1 MTLTFCARNG
11 TTLAGR
17 KEVEIEFQE
26 TRQNGLKDGVRPVI
40 FERTIQ
46 IGPVMSSQ
54 GFSFPPPPPP
64 PPRQQQPPQQ
74 HNHAPQYG
82 QNHRG
87 QRGGRG
93 AGGNPRGRGRGQGN
107 RGGGRG
113 GHYTAPSPAYSGNAA
128 PSSVGYAPMNYA
140 GFPTQPLSTTPTPAI
155 AAPQYGSNY
164 PPTSTTFTSPQTFSQ
179 PTTSPYQHQATSYD
193 AYNQAM
199 GQMAQAYA
207 AMPYQHASPPMPWSY
222 GQTAPTGAFPGAQQ
236 GNGWGPP
243 PFNSNAYGNNMS
255 NGDKSMKQHNKR
267 DHSSAFGKPQSTAP
281 RVPAPPPV
289 PSFGNPLPSKP
300 PPPSD
305 VTRKPKKKRKHNQLG
320 LTPKAEDHESSE
332 EDDDVDEESK
342 LASGGGGAVNAT
354 LRFTYRGRTA
364 TLKTPEDIAAWIE
377 ERKKRFPTQAR
388 AEERKKAMEEAK
400 KARDEA
406 MKQKREARQ
415 QETKQPQ
422 KDTPERRQ
430 QRTSGHSVDAV
441 AKAKEKAD
449 KLSRKLEREQKRVA
463 KAEADAERAR
473 LKVEELRKESTGLR
487 KDGDVSQEAQLSAT
501 SAEHFSGEPGKPVAD
516 MEAAETNPSSD
527 TPDDSDWTS
536 SSGSDLSDSEES
548 DDEDVDGDDSAPEEL
563 TSRREGPERVPPPPR
578 TDVKKRVCR
587 HFARNGRCLRGDSC
601 NFLHELPERKAKT
614 KPTAPQQKEKS
625 RKGLL
630 HMVSAIG
637 TLHRIIIRKLSL
649 INWSQ
654 LAT

>member
-1 MTLTFCARNG
+1 
-11 TTLAGR
+11 
-17 KEVEIEFQE
+17 
-26 TRQNGLKDGVRPVI
+26 
-40 FERTIQ
+40 
-46 IGPVMSSQ
+46 
-54 GFSFPPPPPP
+54 
-64 PPRQQQPPQQ
+64 
-74 HNHAPQYG
+74 
-82 QNHRG
+82 
-87 QRGGRG
+87 
-93 AGGNPRGRGRGQGN
+93 
-107 RGGGRG
+107 
-113 GHYTAPSPAYSGNAA
+113 
-128 PSSVGYAPMNYA
+128 MNYA

-155 AAPQYGSNY
+155 AAPQYDSNY
-164 PPTSTTFTSPQTFSQ
+164 RPTSTAFTSPQTFSQ
-179 PTTSPYQHQATSYD
+179 PSASPYQHQATSYD

-207 AMPYQHASPPMPWSY
+207 AMPYQHTSPAMPWGY
-222 GQTAPTGAFPGAQQ
+222 GQTGPTGTFPGAQQ
-236 GNGWGPP
+236 GNAWGPH
-243 PFNSNAYGNNMS
+243 PFNNNAYSNMS
-255 NGDKSMKQHNKR
+255 NWDKPIKHHNKR

-305 VTRKPKKKRKHNQLG
+305 VTRKSKKKRKHNQLG
-320 LTPKAEDHESSE
+320 LTPKIEDHESSE

-342 LASGGGGAVNAT
+342 LASGGGESVNST

-400 KARDEA
+400 KAREEV

-415 QETKQPQ
+415 QDIKRPQ
-422 KDTPERRQ
+422 KDTREQQQ
-430 QRTSGHSVDAV
+430 QRTSVDPVDAV
-441 AKAKEKAD
+441 AKTKEKAD
-449 KLSRKLEREQKRVA
+449 KLRRRLEREQKRVA
-463 KAEADAERAR
+463 KAEVDAERAR
-473 LKVEELRKESTGLR
+473 LKVEKLRKESTGLS
-487 KDGDVSQEAQLSAT
+487 KNGDVSQEAQPSVT
-501 SAEHFSGEPGKPVAD
+501 PAEHVSGEPDKPVAH
-516 MEAAETNPSSD
+516 MEAAEINPSSD

-536 SSGSDLSDSEES
+536 SSGSDSSDLEES
-548 DDEDVDGDDSAPEEL
+548 GDEDADGDDSAPEEM

-578 TDVKKRVCR
+578 TNVKKRVCR
-587 HFARNGRCLRGDSC
+587 HFSRNGRCLRGENC

-614 KPTAPQQKEKS
+614 KLAAPQQKEKG

-630 HMVSAIG
+630 HMVSAVDI
-637 TLHRIIIRKLSL
+637 LYRIIIQDLSL

>member
-1 MTLTFCARNG
+1 
-11 TTLAGR
+11 
-17 KEVEIEFQE
+17 
-26 TRQNGLKDGVRPVI
+26 
-40 FERTIQ
+40 
-46 IGPVMSSQ
+46 
-54 GFSFPPPPPP
+54 
-64 PPRQQQPPQQ
+64 
-74 HNHAPQYG
+74 
-82 QNHRG
+82 
-87 QRGGRG
+87 
-93 AGGNPRGRGRGQGN
+93 
-107 RGGGRG
+107 
-113 GHYTAPSPAYSGNAA
+113 
-128 PSSVGYAPMNYA
+128 MNYA

-164 PPTSTTFTSPQTFSQ
+164 PPTSTAFTSPQTFSQ
-179 PTTSPYQHQATSYD
+179 PTASPYQHQATSYD

-207 AMPYQHASPPMPWSY
+207 ATPYQHASPPMPWGY
-222 GQTAPTGAFPGAQQ
+222 EQTAPTGTFPGAQQ
-236 GNGWGPP
+236 GNAWGPP
-243 PFNSNAYGNNMS
+243 PFNNNAYGNNMS
-255 NGDKSMKQHNKR
+255 NGDKPMKHHNKR
-267 DHSSAFGKPQSTAP
+267 DHSLAFGKPQSTAP

-320 LTPKAEDHESSE
+320 LTPKTENHESSE

-342 LASGGGGAVNAT
+342 LASGGGGAINAT

-415 QETKQPQ
+415 QEIKRPQ
-422 KDTPERRQ
+422 KDTRERQQ
-430 QRTSGHSVDAV
+430 QRTSGDPVDAV

-449 KLSRKLEREQKRVA
+449 KLRRKLEREQKRVV

-473 LKVEELRKESTGLR
+473 LKVEEQRKESTGLS
-487 KDGDVSQEAQLSAT
+487 KDGDVSQEAQPSAT
-501 SAEHFSGEPGKPVAD
+501 PAGHVSGEPGKPVAN
-516 MEAAETNPSSD
+516 MEAAETSPSSD

-536 SSGSDLSDSEES
+536 SSGSDSSDSEES
-548 DDEDVDGDDSAPEEL
+548 DDEDADGDDSAPEET
-563 TSRREGPERVPPPPR
+563 TSRREGPEKVPPPPR
-578 TDVKKRVCR
+578 TNVKKRVCR
-587 HFARNGRCLRGDSC
+587 HFARNGRCLRGNSC

-614 KPTAPQQKEKS
+614 KPAAPQPKEKG

-630 HMVSAIG
+630 HKVSAID
-637 TLHRIIIRKLSL
+637 TLHRIIIRDL
-649 INWSQ
+649 
-654 LAT
+654 